1 MNQQFNLRAG
11 AATVDITPEEMHFL
25 HGYPFI
31 ERMSTGSHDPLLSS
45 ALYLTDGREQVLL
58 ISNDV
63 IYVDKKSVER
73 VRHNIFLETGV
84 STQNIMIAATHT
96 HSGPVTVDCVISE
109 NDPVVPEV
117 DKRYVEYMEKGI
129 VESARKAFENAEPA
143 ELTFLK
149 GDATGL
155 GTNRHDPQ
163 GAKDMDVPAMI
174 VRGSKEKYIACMLV
188 CTMHPTVLHEDS
200 TLYSSDFPYFAR
212 KALQQD
218 LFGKECPIIYF
229 TGPAGNQSPRHVT
242 RENTFKEARRLGE
255 IVANSIKAKLAGSKT
270 YVQSS
275 VISTLQVFTDL
286 IKRQFPHVEWA
297 KKHRDETTEH
307 FKYLKEHSSDPKAI
321 RTAEVNWFGAEEL
334 LFLSKKSQS
343 GSLEDAYRNCV
354 PAEIQIVKI
363 GEWAFIA
370 WPGEVFVEFGLE
382 LKEQFE
388 NISLITYANGEL
400 QGYITTKEAVDKGF
414 YEAGNSFFDYRS
426 GDILVKRTAELLREL
441 GQ

>member
-1 MNQQFNLRAG
+1 
-11 AATVDITPEEMHFL
+11 
-25 HGYPFI
+25 
-31 ERMSTGSHDPLLSS
+31 
-45 ALYLTDGREQVLL
+45 
-58 ISNDV
+58 
-63 IYVDKKSVER
+63 
-73 VRHNIFLETGV
+73 
-84 STQNIMIAATHT
+84 
-96 HSGPVTVDCVISE
+96 
-109 NDPVVPEV
+109 
-117 DKRYVEYMEKGI
+117 
-129 VESARKAFENAEPA
+129 
-143 ELTFLK
+143 
-149 GDATGL
+149 
-155 GTNRHDPQ
+155 
-163 GAKDMDVPAMI
+163 
-174 VRGSKEKYIACMLV
+174 
-188 CTMHPTVLHEDS
+188 
-200 TLYSSDFPYFAR
+200 
-212 KALQQD
+212 
-218 LFGKECPIIYF
+218 
-229 TGPAGNQSPRHVT
+229 
-242 RENTFKEARRLGE
+242 
-255 IVANSIKAKLAGSKT
+255 
-270 YVQSS
+270 S

-363 GEWAFIA
+363 GDWAFIA